1 MKLDNWLEQRA
12 RTSPDR
18 VAVIG
23 PDGSLT
29 YAELEAEARSRARSL
44 VSGGARRGGTVAVT
58 MSAGIGKVVLVHGLM
73 KAGAV
78 LMPLSDRLTE
88 KERAA
93 AIEAGRVDLD
103 LGVPAGKGAAEAD
116 MPLLGEHDMDEVH
129 SRILTGGSTGTPRT
143 VSLTYGNHLFSAMGS
158 AFNIGVEPTDRW
170 LCALPMSHISGLSIL
185 MRSVI
190 YGTGMVLHDR
200 FDPDEVGRSLEE
212 DGVTVI
218 SLVAT
223 MLRRLLDEGV
233 DLSGT
238 RAVLV
243 GGGPVPPDV
252 LEEAIGA
259 GAPVVQTYGMT
270 ETCSQVTTLTVEDA
284 PRKIGSAGRPLL
296 TSHLRIEDGQILVQG
311 PTVSPEALDPDGWLR
326 TGDLGRIDEE
336 GFLFV
341 EGRANATIITGGEN
355 VSPEEVEAVLRE
367 HPAVGDAGVLGVPD
381 PEWQERVVAL
391 IVPAGGDGGEIDGP
405 ELLRFCAE
413 RLASYKVPKQIRSVS
428 DLPRTAS
435 GKLQRA
441 VLPELAL
448 RSSGT
453 S

>member
-18 VAVIG
+18 IAVIG
-23 PDGSLT
+23 PDGVLT
-29 YAELEAEARSRARSL
+29 YSELEASARSL
-44 VSGGARRGGTVAVT
+44 ARRLVAGGARRGGTVALT
-58 MSAGIGKVVLVHGLM
+58 MAPGIEKVVLVHALM

-78 LMPLSDRLTE
+78 LMPLSDRLAPA
-88 KERAA
+88 ERAA

-103 LGVPAGKGAAEAD
+103 IGGPADLGGAEAD
-116 MPLLGEHDMDEVH
+116 MPLLGEHDMDEFH
-129 SRILTGGSTGTPRT
+129 CRILTSGSTGPPRT
-143 VSLTYGNHLFSAMGS
+143 VALTYGNHLFSAMGS
-158 AFNIGVEPTDRW
+158 AFNIGMEPTDRW

-200 FDPDEVGRSLEE
+200 FDSDRIARSLVD

-223 MLRRLLDEGV
+223 MLRRLLDDGV
-233 DLSGT
+233 DLSAT

-243 GGGPVPPDV
+243 GGGPVPRDV
-252 LEEAIGA
+252 LEEALAA

-284 PRKIGSAGRPLL
+284 ERKIGSAGRPLL
-296 TSHLRIEDGQILVQG
+296 TSHLRIEDGEILVQG
-311 PTVSPEALDPDGWLR
+311 PTVSPEVIDSDGWLR

-341 EGRANATIITGGEN
+341 EGRADSMIITGGEN
-355 VSPEEVEAVLRE
+355 VRPEEVESVLRE
-367 HPAVGDAGVLGVPD
+367 HPGIEDAAVLGLPD
-381 PEWQERVVAL
+381 PEWQQKVVAMVVL
-391 IVPAGGDGGEIDGP
+391 AEGRAV
-405 ELLRFCAE
+405 ELAE
-413 RLASYKVPKQIRSVS
+413 VIAHCTRRLAPHKAPKQIVEV
-428 DLPRTAS
+428 DELPRTPS
-435 GKLQRA
+435 GKLRRSGLSEA
-441 VLPELAL
+441 VANFPE
-448 RSSGT
+448 RT
-453 S
+453 

>member
-18 VAVIG
+18 IAVIG
-23 PDGSLT
+23 PDGVLT
-29 YAELEAEARSRARSL
+29 YSELEASARSL
-44 VSGGARRGGTVAVT
+44 ARRLVAGGARRGGTVALT
-58 MSAGIGKVVLVHGLM
+58 MTPGIEKVVLVHALM

-78 LMPLSDRLTE
+78 LMPLSDRLAPA
-88 KERAA
+88 ERAA

-103 LGVPAGKGAAEAD
+103 IGAPADLGGAEAD

-129 SRILTGGSTGTPRT
+129 SRILTSGSTGSPRT
-143 VSLTYGNHLFSAMGS
+143 VALTYGNHLFSAMGS
-158 AFNIGVEPTDRW
+158 AFNIGIEPTDRW

-200 FDPDEVGRSLEE
+200 FEADRVARSLAE
-212 DGVTVI
+212 DKVTVI

-233 DLSGT
+233 DLSQT

-243 GGGPVPPDV
+243 GGGPVPRDL
-252 LEEAIGA
+252 LEDAMASGV
-259 GAPVVQTYGMT
+259 PVVQTYGMT

-284 PRKIGSAGRPLL
+284 PRKVGSAGRPLL
-296 TSHLRIEDGQILVQG
+296 TSHLRIEDGEILVQG

-326 TGDLGRIDEE
+326 TGDMGRIDDE

-341 EGRANATIITGGEN
+341 EGRGDSMIITGGEN
-355 VSPEEVEAVLRE
+355 VRPEEVEAALRE
-367 HPAVGDAGVLGVPD
+367 HPSIEDAAVVGLPD
-381 PEWQERVVAL
+381 PEWQQRVVAM
-391 IVPAGGDGGEIDGP
+391 IVPVEGQPIDLPGVIDH
-405 ELLRFCAE
+405 CST
-413 RLASYKVPKQIRSVS
+413 RLAPHKVPKQMTPVRE
-428 DLPRTAS
+428 LPRTAS
-435 GKLQRA
+435 GKLRRGG
-441 VLPELAL
+441 LPELAADL
-448 RSSGT
+448 LQGA
-453 S
+453 